1 MTYRTVIFDFDGVLV
16 DSYTCLPK
24 VYLVLANKLGI
35 QDRDKHSFVNAM
47 LLFEDVADYF
57 NLWDRRKWWSF
68 LFSAKDV
75 DPEELS
81 RIYWSYRTRYSR
93 VMDSVE
99 ETIKFLRQKGL
110 NLYMVTGCD
119 DSIDVKLTRIRASGL
134 DKYFDEIIVYG
145 CSDSLQKNLV
155 YAIRYIVDR
164 TSNGVCYVDDKPR
177 NLVLVRNSGINICL
191 INIPFRPSNYPY
203 ALAWQGNVPENTMV
217 VDNIRSLVDML
228 VK

>member
-1 MTYRTVIFDFDGVLV
+1 MVYKTIIFDFDGVLV

-24 VYLVLANKLGI
+24 VYTVLANKLGV
-35 QDRDKHSFVNAM
+35 QDHDKHSFVNAM
-47 LLFEDVADYF
+47 LLFEDIADYF

-68 LFSAKDV
+68 LFGKDV

-93 VMDSVE
+93 VIDGVE
-99 ETIKFLRQKGL
+99 EAIKLLRQKGFKL
-110 NLYMVTGCD
+110 HMVTGCD
-119 DSIDVKLTRIRASGL
+119 DSIDVKLMRIRASGL

-155 YAIRYIVDR
+155 DAIKSIVDR
-164 TSNGVCYVDDKPR
+164 TSSKACYVDDKPR
-177 NLVLVRNSGINICL
+177 NLVTVRNSGIDVCL
-191 INIPFRPSNYPY
+191 VNMFFRPTSYPY
-203 ALAWQGNVPENTMV
+203 ALAWQGSVPENTIV
-217 VDNIRSLVDML
+217 VDNMKSLVNML